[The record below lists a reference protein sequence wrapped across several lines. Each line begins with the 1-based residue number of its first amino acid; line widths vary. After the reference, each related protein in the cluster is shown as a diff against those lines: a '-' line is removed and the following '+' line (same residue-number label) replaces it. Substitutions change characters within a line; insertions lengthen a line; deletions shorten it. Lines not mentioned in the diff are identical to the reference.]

1 MNLYFTF
8 ESRDTL
14 ESFSLFLTNK
24 PISKLNMEHSV
35 KLEIEIK
42 KISRGRSPSPDNG
55 KFGHFKVVVLQ
66 RTQRNLQRFI
76 TYLHSH

>member
-14 ESFSLFLTNK
+14 ESFSLFLTIK
-24 PISKLNMEHSV
+24 TISKLNMEHSV
-35 KLEIEIK
+35 KFEIEIK
-42 KISRGRSPSPDNG
+42 KISRRRSPSPDNG
-55 KFGHFKVVVLQ
+55 KFGHFK
-66 RTQRNLQRFI
+66 RTQINLQRFI

>member
-1 MNLYFTF
+1 MNLCFTF

-14 ESFSLFLTNK
+14 ESFSLFLTIK
-24 PISKLNMEHSV
+24 AISKLNMEHSV

-42 KISRGRSPSPDNG
+42 KISRRRSPSPDNISKLLFCRG
-55 KFGHFKVVVLQ
+55 RKEIYKAG
-66 RTQRNLQRFI
+66 FI

>member
-1 MNLYFTF
+1 
-8 ESRDTL
+8 
-14 ESFSLFLTNK
+14 
-24 PISKLNMEHSV
+24 MEHSV

-42 KISRGRSPSPDNG
+42 KISRRRSPSPDNG

-66 RTQRNLQRFI
+66 RTQINLQRFI